1 MAICMMPDHQGIA
14 SLLSDLNLAVQEL
27 SAKVDRLA
35 ALIEAIEGQRGQFEP
50 APAPRHQSS
59 PTRPAASLGQSS
71 SSIFDS
77 LATDISCQRRA
88 EHPEPGEA
96 RYWARFCVQDRV
108 YKCRP
113 TKPIDLANKAYIV
126 CSRPQILSVPCCVSW
141 HLHIVPVSRARFA
154 CFKAEARK

>member
-1 MAICMMPDHQGIA
+1 MPDHQGIA

-35 ALIEAIEGQRGQFEP
+35 ARIEAIEGQRGQFEP

-77 LATDISCQRRA
+77 LATEIPA
-88 EHPEPGEA
+88 VLG
-96 RYWARFCVQDRV
+96 WA
-108 YKCRP
+108 
-113 TKPIDLANKAYIV
+113 IEL
-126 CSRPQILSVPCCVSW
+126 CSSLGGSQLSKE
-141 HLHIVPVSRARFA
+141 SRASRAWGSKILGSFLCPGPCLQVQA
-154 CFKAEARK
+154 HQAH